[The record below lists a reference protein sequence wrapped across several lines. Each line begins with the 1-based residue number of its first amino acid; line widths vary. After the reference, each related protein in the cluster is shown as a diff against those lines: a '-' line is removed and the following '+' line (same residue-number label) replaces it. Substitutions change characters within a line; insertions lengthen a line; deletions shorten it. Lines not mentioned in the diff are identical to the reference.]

1 MSEVDGSFGEP
12 PIVRLG
18 EGRWRIGSVEAMW
31 RLGEA
36 LGSVLADGDV
46 LVLTGDL
53 GAGKT
58 QLAKGIA
65 RAMGVRDEVTSP
77 TFTIE
82 MAYQGTELPLYH
94 FDLYRL
100 ESADEL
106 EDTGIFDVL
115 GDGVCLVEWGERF
128 ARQLGED
135 RLDVFVER
143 DEEGAEE
150 GVEPARLVRLVAH
163 DARSERIVAALDA
176 LLGAADTSAEAGAED
191 ARPAGPETTRARQ
204 A

>member
-1 MSEVDGSFGEP
+1 MKEGAAPEGGAG
-12 PIVRLG
+12 IVRVDAG
-18 EGRWRIGSVEAMW
+18 VWQVASVEAMW
-31 RLGEA
+31 RLGEE
-36 LGSVLADGDV
+36 LGSVLRDGDV

-82 MAYQGTELPLYH
+82 MAYQGRDLPLYH

-100 ESADEL
+100 DSPDEL

-115 GDGVCLVEWGERF
+115 GDGVCLIEWGEQF
-128 ARQLGED
+128 ARELGDE
-135 RLDVFVER
+135 RLDVYVER
-143 DEEGAEE
+143 LDDAAEAGAE
-150 GVEPARLVRLVAH
+150 PPRRVRLVTH
-163 DARSERIVAALDA
+163 DARSEAIVCALDER
-176 LLGAADTSAEAGAED
+176 LAGH
-191 ARPAGPETTRARQ
+191 PEPTQER
-204 A
+204 

>member
-1 MSEVDGSFGEP
+1 MSEVEGGRTRTG
-12 PIVRLG
+12 IVRLG

-36 LGSVLADGDV
+36 LGSVLEDGDV

-115 GDGVCLVEWGERF
+115 GEGVCLVEWGERF
-128 ARQLGED
+128 ARQLGEE
-135 RLDVFVER
+135 RLDVYVER
-143 DEEGAEE
+143 LDDAAEA
-150 GVEPARLVRLVAH
+150 GTEPPRRVRLVAH
-163 DARSERIVAALDA
+163 DARSEAIVRALDER
-176 LLGAADTSAEAGAED
+176 LGAH
-191 ARPAGPETTRARQ
+191 PGPTQER
-204 A
+204 